1 MFYAGQQ
8 RGVAQ
13 WREWGRGEGYSF
25 QGALLEGWQNGNPLE
40 AQCLADID
48 RAAPSGV
55 RGGPPQIVALL
66 HRARTSS
73 CCKGQPS
80 TPPSAEAVSDFE
92 RLKAAARRRFRVM
105 NRAFRCG
112 LDETTPTGERSMHLL
127 CNGLPLDAAE
137 NVMDMFE
144 ASALPSSWCAFF
156 VFKASR
162 QFLPDEW
169 SARRQRYGL
178 IADPAIS
185 GQDRPGE
192 ACTDDG
198 GTVFR
203 TSRAVDSAGR

>member
-1 MFYAGQQ
+1 ML
-8 RGVAQ
+8 
-13 WREWGRGEGYSF
+13 
-25 QGALLEGWQNGNPLE
+25 QGAAE
-40 AQCLADID
+40 D
-48 RAAPSGV
+48 
-55 RGGPPQIVALL
+55 PP
-66 HRARTSS
+66 
-73 CCKGQPS
+73 C
-80 TPPSAEAVSDFE
+80 AEAVSDFE

-162 QFLPDEW
+162 HFLPDEW

-185 GQDRPGE
+185 GQSRPGE

>member
-1 MFYAGQQ
+1 M
-8 RGVAQ
+8 
-13 WREWGRGEGYSF
+13 
-25 QGALLEGWQNGNPLE
+25 
-40 AQCLADID
+40 ADID

-55 RGGPPQIVALL
+55 RGGPARIVALL
-66 HRARTSS
+66 RRARTSS
-73 CCKGQPS
+73 CCKGQPR
-80 TPPSAEAVSDFE
+80 TPPHAEAGSDFE
-92 RLKAAARRRFRVM
+92 RLKAAARQRFRVM

-112 LDETTPTGERSMHLL
+112 LDETTPTGERSMHVL
-127 CNGLPLDAAE
+127 CNGLPLGAAE
-137 NVMDMFE
+137 KVQDLFE

-178 IADPAIS
+178 IADPAVS
-185 GQDRPGE
+185 GQDRPAE